1 MGAPASPGRAVP
13 SPAAPEASPAR
24 WWLHVAFLCK
34 CMVPPSNAMWSGCT
48 HVQARGLTG
57 RILKPPNGSVGCTH
71 APGIRRASA
80 QRSARTETKTDSSAP
95 FRAELG
101 WSPCASRSTSA
112 RPRTGVSHPVAY
124 PHQTPSFS
132 PGLTVGLR
140 VQVQILRFFGA
151 SLWRGHL
158 PGVATCISRRP
169 QAPLVVQWTPGVG
182 GRTPWR
188 AGGMQSPLWWL
199 RAVRILLALL
209 GFNDAA
215 APTGTPPPT
224 RCWWPRRPRAGH
236 AGSKS
241 TPPPSQIT
249 HFTLPIPLTLSHPPP
264 PTTTRAPAAHD
275 RKNGCVRLFWSRCVC
290 ACGFLS
296 FINMYCVIFS
306 QFVGSRA
313 RARKK
318 RLGHW
323 GAEVSCVCAAH

>member
-1 MGAPASPGRAVP
+1 
-13 SPAAPEASPAR
+13 
-24 WWLHVAFLCK
+24 
-34 CMVPPSNAMWSGCT
+34 
-48 HVQARGLTG
+48 
-57 RILKPPNGSVGCTH
+57 
-71 APGIRRASA
+71 
-80 QRSARTETKTDSSAP
+80 
-95 FRAELG
+95 
-101 WSPCASRSTSA
+101 
-112 RPRTGVSHPVAY
+112 
-124 PHQTPSFS
+124 
-132 PGLTVGLR
+132 
-140 VQVQILRFFGA
+140 
-151 SLWRGHL
+151 
-158 PGVATCISRRP
+158 
-169 QAPLVVQWTPGVG
+169 
-182 GRTPWR
+182 
-188 AGGMQSPLWWL
+188 MQSPLWWL

-209 GFNDAA
+209 GFKDAA

-224 RCWWPRRPRAGH
+224 RCWRPRRPRAGH

-275 RKNGCVRLFWSRCVC
+275 RKSGYVRLFWSRCVC

-323 GAEVSCVCAAH
+323 GAGVLLCVRRTNAASNGMSPSRQFLTNPAVTDIYVAHSLRTKQQVLY

>member
-1 MGAPASPGRAVP
+1 M
-13 SPAAPEASPAR
+13 
-24 WWLHVAFLCK
+24 
-34 CMVPPSNAMWSGCT
+34 
-48 HVQARGLTG
+48 
-57 RILKPPNGSVGCTH
+57 
-71 APGIRRASA
+71 
-80 QRSARTETKTDSSAP
+80 
-95 FRAELG
+95 
-101 WSPCASRSTSA
+101 
-112 RPRTGVSHPVAY
+112 SHPVAY

-151 SLWRGHL
+151 SLRRGHL

-209 GFNDAA
+209 GFKDAA

-224 RCWWPRRPRAGH
+224 RCWRPRRPRSGR
-236 AGSKS
+236 AGSTS

-275 RKNGCVRLFWSRCVC
+275 RKSGYVRLFWSRCVC

-313 RARKK
+313 RARVK
-318 RLGHW
+318 RDW
-323 GAEVSCVCAAH
+323 DTGARVSCCVCGAPTPQVTACRHLVSS

>member
-1 MGAPASPGRAVP
+1 M
-13 SPAAPEASPAR
+13 
-24 WWLHVAFLCK
+24 
-34 CMVPPSNAMWSGCT
+34 
-48 HVQARGLTG
+48 
-57 RILKPPNGSVGCTH
+57 
-71 APGIRRASA
+71 
-80 QRSARTETKTDSSAP
+80 
-95 FRAELG
+95 
-101 WSPCASRSTSA
+101 
-112 RPRTGVSHPVAY
+112 SHPVAY

-182 GRTPWR
+182 DRTPWR

-209 GFNDAA
+209 GFKDAA

-224 RCWWPRRPRAGH
+224 RCWRPRRPRAGH

-249 HFTLPIPLTLSHPPP
+249 FHPSHPPYP
-264 PTTTRAPAAHD
+264 LSSTTTHHHPRTRSP
-275 RKNGCVRLFWSRCVC
+275 RQKKCCGFVRLFWSRCVC

-306 QFVGSRA
+306 QIVGSRA
-313 RARKK
+313 RA
-318 RLGHW
+318 
-323 GAEVSCVCAAH
+323 